1 MEEMEEESGT
11 IIKCCRDNTYMIHS
25 YDDIQQ
31 VIVYVIVIRNTVQQK
46 REKQTFKVFSK
57 NVPTVHLM

>member
-1 MEEMEEESGT
+1 
-11 IIKCCRDNTYMIHS
+11 MIHS

-57 NVPTVHLM
+57 NVPTYVECRMVMVTRNTGLFFY